1 MVIDVDNEDLR
12 LKPGMTATMTIYTQD
27 KKGVLVVPNEALRF
41 TPSSNKKT
49 YESTGV
55 WKVQRGQEPVRVD
68 VSIGIIATKNTEI
81 TGGDI
86 KEGDRIIIG
95 ENNLKAPTTAAM
107 GNPPRMGGGGRRR

>member
-1 MVIDVDNEDLR
+1 M
-12 LKPGMTATMTIYTQD
+12 
-27 KKGVLVVPNEALRF
+27 
-41 TPSSNKKT
+41 
-49 YESTGV
+49 
-55 WKVQRGQEPVRVD
+55 RVD